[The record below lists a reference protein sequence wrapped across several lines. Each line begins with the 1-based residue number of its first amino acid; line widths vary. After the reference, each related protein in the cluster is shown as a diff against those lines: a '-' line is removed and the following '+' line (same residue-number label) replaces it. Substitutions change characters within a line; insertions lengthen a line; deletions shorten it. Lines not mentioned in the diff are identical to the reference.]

1 MSKERGWNLKP
12 IRLAILGATGL
23 VGSTMLSILE
33 ERDLPIEELRLFAS
47 ERSAGKK
54 VSFKEQTLT
63 IEELTPESILEGE
76 FDYILSAAGGDR
88 SKEYAPY
95 VKESG
100 AVMIDNSSAFRMT
113 EGVPL
118 VVPEIN
124 GEDAFENDGLIA
136 NPNCST
142 IQSVV
147 ALGPIKEHYGLKRVV
162 YNTYQAVSG
171 SGQAG
176 IEDLERGLKGEE
188 NKLYPYQIAN
198 NILPHIDD
206 FLDTGYTKEE
216 MKMVNETRKMFHD
229 PDLKVTATAVRVPVF
244 SSHAVSINVE
254 TKKPVDLDEL
264 RKYYEDA
271 EGIVLLDDPKNLVY
285 PTSLAT
291 EGTDKVYVGRLRL
304 DDSVENGLN
313 LWCTADNVRKGA
325 ALNAVQILELLMK
338 SDQ

>member
-1 MSKERGWNLKP
+1 MKP

-33 ERDLPIEELRLFAS
+33 ERDLPIEELHLFAS
-47 ERSAGKK
+47 ARSAGKE
-54 VSFKEQTLT
+54 VEFKGQTLT
-63 IEELTPESILEGE
+63 IEELTPEAILEGK
-76 FDYILSAAGGDR
+76 FDYILFAAGGDR
-88 SKEYAPY
+88 SREYAPY

-100 AVMIDNSSAFRMT
+100 AVMIDNSSVFRMT

-124 GEDAFENDGLIA
+124 GENAFENDGLIA

-147 ALGPIKEHYGLKRVV
+147 ALGPIEKHYGLRRVV
-162 YNTYQAVSG
+162 YNTYQSVSG

-176 IEDLERGLKGEE
+176 IEDLKRGLEGGV

-229 PDLKVTATAVRVPVF
+229 PDMKVTATAVRVPVF

-254 TKKPVDLDEL
+254 TERPVDLEEL
-264 RKYYEDA
+264 RQYYREA
-271 EGIVLLDDPKNLVY
+271 EGIVLLDDPQNLEY

-291 EGTDKVYVGRLRL
+291 EGTDEVYVGRLRL

-313 LWCTADNVRKGA
+313 LWCTADNIRKGA
-325 ALNAVQILELLMK
+325 ALNAVQILELLLK
-338 SDQ
+338 GEN